1 MTSYVRI
8 FRVAGFKEAKV
19 GERVK
24 ILELI
29 SRKQLQ
35 DIICAAIDDADFQDA
50 NWWEARDREVRQ
62 KDLPGYWDREEG
74 TLHHL
79 TCSHAAF
86 MACQTALRESVVGR
100 SAVAWAVE
108 FPDGSWDIKDITE
121 AMRHQPPP
129 ELDDLMRHPY
139 LQGLLAKEPGHED
152 VDALMEMV
160 P

>member
-1 MTSYVRI
+1 MTTYVRI

-29 SRKQLQ
+29 SRRRIQ
-35 DIICAAIDDADFQDA
+35 DIICSAIEDADFQDA
-50 NWWEARDREVRQ
+50 NWWAARDREVRQ
-62 KDLPGYWDREEG
+62 KDLPGYWDRYEG
-74 TLHHL
+74 LPHHM
-79 TCSHAAF
+79 TIPQAAF
-86 MACQTALRESVVGR
+86 VACQTALRDSVVGR

-108 FPDGSWDIKDITE
+108 FPDGSWDVKEITG
-121 AMRHQPPP
+121 AMRHQAPP

-139 LQGLLAKEPGHED
+139 LQDLLAKEPGHED
-152 VDALMEMV
+152 VDALMEMA